1 MKRLFSSVIL
11 SSLLLL
17 CACGSAIED
26 NGRDDGGTLLVN
38 LDISVSLSD
47 IAGASTK
54 AGEYEEAADDNE
66 KMNSLRVVIV
76 RPDWTVEANRLINLA
91 SAGTDY
97 RIAEPFRVAGN
108 EKKWIYLFVNE
119 STMVYSG
126 TGNTGR
132 RLVEYDLGTIQVG
145 SYFPASAIEGLK
157 IRLEENTEQI
167 KGPLPMSER
176 HEYFVSREPEQSCS
190 LFVTRA
196 AVKFTF
202 HIINRNNSSITLN
215 KLKINRMAH
224 IEWFMPRAEYSLDES
239 GQHKITDYEVPAD
252 AGYYAYENVS
262 GVTVPGNG
270 ETVLDPVY
278 LLEGKYT
285 DENSEGRNYSMY
297 ITLNNAE
304 RMHYFPDLRTLPRN
318 THVVVNITYDE
329 KAETSCAV
337 DVIPYS
343 EIVLEPGFGL

>member
-1 MKRLFSSVIL
+1 MKRSFSSVIL

-38 LDISVSLSD
+38 LDISVSMSD
-47 IAGASTK
+47 IAGAPTR
-54 AGEYEEAADDNE
+54 AGDYEEAADDNE

-97 RIAEPFRVAGN
+97 RIAEPFRVTGN

-126 TGNTGR
+126 PDNTGR

-145 SYFPASAIEGLK
+145 SYFPASAIEGLQ

-176 HEYFVSREPEQSCS
+176 HEYFVSRAPEQSCS

-196 AVKFTF
+196 AVKFSF
-202 HIINRNNSSITLN
+202 HIINKNSSDIILN
-215 KLKINRMAH
+215 KLTMNRMAN

-239 GQHKITDYEVPAD
+239 GRRRIKDYEVPANT
-252 AGYYAYENVS
+252 GYYTYENVP
-262 GVTVPGNG
+262 GVTVPGKG
-270 ETVLDPVY
+270 EKVLDPVY

-285 DENSEGRNYSMY
+285 DENSGGRNYSIA
-297 ITLNNAE
+297 ITLDNVE
-304 RMHYFPDLRTLPRN
+304 HEHYFPNLQTLPRN

-329 KAETSCAV
+329 KAETSCTV

-343 EIVLEPGFGL
+343 EVILEPGFGL